1 MSRGSATLDK
11 QPQPQQ
17 ILGGGPY
24 VGQGNLFIEGIYLAD
39 YSEFGFLEGC
49 PVLRAATLKKV
60 TVLDVGGDVDWGLL
74 L

>member
-1 MSRGSATLDK
+1 ME
-11 QPQPQQ
+11 
-17 ILGGGPY
+17 
-24 VGQGNLFIEGIYLAD
+24 VGVLASFPFICSEGIYLAD

>member
-1 MSRGSATLDK
+1 MFRGNT
-11 QPQPQQ
+11 
-17 ILGGGPY
+17 
-24 VGQGNLFIEGIYLAD
+24 AD
-39 YSEFGFLEGC
+39 HSEFGFLEGC